1 MNEKTNRPVVIVYSI
16 LAALGVI
23 NGGLGLI
30 DTLDKDV
37 VAIISLIIGG
47 VTAGAAFWVESQV
60 TPWNQVVSAI
70 QDGHVVQGPASGMP
84 EPPPEPPTGP
94 PTVPPPSV

>member
-1 MNEKTNRPVVIVYSI
+1 MNDVKTNRPVVIVYSI

-30 DTLDKDV
+30 DSLDKDV
-37 VAIISLIIGG
+37 VAIVSLIIGA

-60 TPWNQVVSAI
+60 TPWNTVVSKMQDGQVVA
-70 QDGHVVQGPASGMP
+70 GPASGVI
-84 EPPPEPPTGP
+84 PPEA
-94 PTVPPPSV
+94 